1 MNIKMTF
8 FWRSKGKTVN
18 NRYVIEAF
26 NKFIILLIFFSKSYF
41 VSAETTLDTISGK
54 EIQQATLKF
63 AQNQLI
69 NVSTTGRI
77 EYEASPIDNR
87 LSMPACKNPL
97 DFRAQKNRARS
108 GKQII
113 KVSCNDKKPWS
124 VFIPL
129 NFKLWETVVT
139 AVNTIPRNKV
149 ISATDLQLREHELQS
164 ISHDYTKDIKS
175 IIGYVAKRNLI
186 AGQPISYSTI
196 KPPKLIKRGDQ
207 VVITAQTDKVSVK
220 MSGVAMSDGHEGEQ
234 ITVKNLSSNRQIKAT
249 VTGKGQV
256 KTTM

>member
-1 MNIKMTF
+1 M
-8 FWRSKGKTVN
+8 N

-26 NKFIILLIFFSKSYF
+26 NKFIILLIFFSKPYF
-41 VSAETTLDTISGK
+41 VFAKTQLDTISGK

-63 AQNQLI
+63 AQDQLI
-69 NVSTTGRI
+69 NVTTTGRI

-87 LSMPACKNPL
+87 LSMPACKSPL
-97 DFRAQKNRARS
+97 DFKAQKNRARS

-124 VFIPL
+124 VFISL

-139 AVNTIPRNKV
+139 AANTIPRNKV
-149 ISATDLQLREHELQS
+149 ISSTDLQLKEHKLHS
-164 ISHDYTKDIKS
+164 LSHDYSKDIKS
-175 IIGYVAKRNLI
+175 ITGYVAKRNLV
-186 AGQPISYSTI
+186 AGQPISYNTV
-196 KPPKLIKRGDQ
+196 KPPKLVKRGDQ

-220 MSGVAMSDGHEGEQ
+220 MAGIAMSDGHQGEQ
-234 ITVKNLSSNRQIKAT
+234 ISVKNLSSNRQIKAT